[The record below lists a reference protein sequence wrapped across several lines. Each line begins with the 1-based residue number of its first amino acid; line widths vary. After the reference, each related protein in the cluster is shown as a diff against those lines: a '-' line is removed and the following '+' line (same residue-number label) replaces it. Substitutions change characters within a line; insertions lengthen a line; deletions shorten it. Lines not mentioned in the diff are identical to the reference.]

1 MQKLSSVSYLFTS
14 ACLSRTNTV
23 NPSSA
28 FLMILPSV
36 CPVKHTLFSVRLL
49 GMTFLLVRSF
59 SKTQRHQCKNQLLPI
74 YPVPVLRSV
83 QLMLLVI
90 VQVKGRGGSST

>member
-1 MQKLSSVSYLFTS
+1 M
-14 ACLSRTNTV
+14 

-28 FLMILPSV
+28 FLMILSSV

-59 SKTQRHQCKNQLLPI
+59 SKTQRHQCKNQLLHI

-90 VQVKGRGGSST
+90 VQVKGKGGGGVIYLIFAEVLS